1 MKIIFFT
8 HPNFI
13 GHQSMPRYTKM
24 LNKGL
29 KKIGYI
35 TEVWEPT
42 AIASTLPA
50 PKTFKKWLGYIDQY
64 MFFPLRV
71 KMKLRNVDKNTLFVF
86 TDNALG
92 PWVPLVKKY
101 KHVIHCHD
109 FLAQRTVF
117 EGIDENSTGYTGK
130 LYQKMIRNGYSK
142 GENFISVSKK
152 TQTDLHRLLG
162 FTPKISQVVY
172 NAMNRSFS
180 PQPLADTRILLT
192 ELTGISLIKGYLLH
206 VGGNQWYKNRTGIVK
221 IYNQF
226 RLRFKLEI
234 PLILIGTAPDEK
246 LKKLISTSPFHED
259 IHSLSN
265 CTDEMVKNAYAG
277 ASLLLYP
284 SLDEGFGWPIA
295 EAMASG
301 CPVITTNHPPMTEV
315 GENAAYYIPK
325 ITTDYNEVK
334 WAFDASS
341 LVYKVLTLSPENREK
356 IVSMGLKNV
365 ERFAPEK
372 MIAQLD
378 NLYKQIISHSY

>member
-1 MKIIFFT
+1 MNIIFFS
-8 HPNFI
+8 HPKFI
-13 GHQSMPRYTKM
+13 GHQSMPRYTH
-24 LNKGL
+24 LLSKGL
-29 KKIGYI
+29 KEIGYT
-35 TEVWEPT
+35 TEVWSPI

-50 PKTFKKWLGYIDQY
+50 PKAFKKWLGYIDQY
-64 MFFPLRV
+64 LFFPLSVR
-71 KMKLRNVDKNTLFVF
+71 KKLRTVNKNTLFVF

-109 FLAQRTVF
+109 FLAQRSAF

-142 GENFISVSKK
+142 GKNFISVSKK

-180 PQPLADTRILLT
+180 PQPIAETRILLT
-192 ELTGISLIKGYLLH
+192 KLTGISFNKGFILH
-206 VGGNQWYKNRTGIVK
+206 VGGNQWYKNRVGIVE
-221 IYNQF
+221 IYDQL
-226 RLRFKLEI
+226 RLRYKIEI
-234 PLILIGTAPDEK
+234 PLLLIGTPPDEK
-246 LKKLISTSPFHED
+246 LKDLISASSFRKD
-259 IHSLSN
+259 IHCLSN

-301 CPVITTNHPPMTEV
+301 CPVITTNQPPMTEV
-315 GENAAYYIPK
+315 GENAAFYIPRRP
-325 ITTDYNEVK
+325 TRNHVEK
-334 WAFDASS
+334 WAFEASS
-341 LVYKVLTLSPENREK
+341 IVHKVLTLSPESRNK
-356 IVSMGLKNV
+356 TITNGLKNV
-365 ERFAPEK
+365 ERFEQEK

-378 NLYKQIISHSY
+378 NIYNQIMSQP